1 MNEIS
6 TKPTYN
12 IEFLIA
18 LPFWLEFPN
27 GEIFYKNYQHKHFT
41 IEILQNFWKILFI
54 SKIDVGSFLLK
65 ESEVIDP
72 KFMRPKLDYTDYYRL
87 SWYEEELKL
96 QRQYFPEKLQTVL
109 SISLN
114 QVNFNNRIEILNYL
128 RDQNNRIWEIIK
140 NVIRFF
146 LSNYIYFKTQTNR
159 KFHSVRTI
167 SENYYT
173 RDNTFIYIIS
183 SIDKSKTPLD
193 IGTLQLKLREKHNLP
208 NFLAGEKMIKSFR
221 RKIFCSSGLKQ
232 NLRERLRVLIN
243 FAKIHR
249 DMNSLILNTSIYLER
264 TSLQFLSFKKGI
276 KTWELDILFK
286 YKGLS
291 HYVESQL
298 SYLIEDKSYVDNVKD
313 AIEIVKVRNQI
324 IHDGRVVTYNKDLE
338 IKCDNIIKLINYI
351 EKFMDPTINEEEE
364 YILNHNLLG
373 TFGDIDSEHNIG
385 YIVLPLSKSEQLF
398 IDKNFCKFNKSVK
411 IADFEEV
418 EIEET
423 YSALFRAFYHDNN
436 LFILMCLHPT
446 RFSVNLNNLQIIFQQ
461 LDHLWKKSWEKI
473 TFKFLY
479 LNMPEGFLELIKKL
493 MKIRIRDLEL
503 KNYNIEFTKIESN
516 DPIFLNNS

>member
-6 TKPTYN
+6 IKPPYN

-27 GEIFYKNYQHKHFT
+27 GEIFFKNYQHKHFT

-54 SKIDVGSFLLK
+54 SKINVGSFLLE

-72 KFMRPKLDYTDYYRL
+72 KFMRPKLDYTDYYPL
-87 SWYEEELKL
+87 SWYEEELVLK
-96 QRQYFPEKLQTVL
+96 RQYFPEKLHTVL

-114 QVNFNNRIEILNYL
+114 QIKFNNQVEVLNYL
-128 RDQNNRIWEIIK
+128 RNQNNKIWEIIK
-140 NVIRFF
+140 NMVRFF
-146 LSNYIYFKTQTNR
+146 LSNYIYIKTQTNR

-173 RDNTFIYIIS
+173 RDNTFIYINS
-183 SIDKSKTPLD
+183 TNEKTLFD
-193 IGTLQLKLREKHNLP
+193 IGTLQLKLGEKHNLP

-232 NLRERLRVLIN
+232 DLRERLRVLIN

-298 SYLIEDKSYVDNVKD
+298 SYLIDDKSYVDNVKD

-338 IKCDNIIKLINYI
+338 IKCDNILELINYI
-351 EKFMDPTINEEEE
+351 EKFLDPTINEEGE
-364 YILNHNLLG
+364 YILNHNLIG
-373 TFGDIDSEHNIG
+373 IVSHIDSDFNIG
-385 YIVLPLSKSEQLF
+385 NIVLPISKSEQIF
-398 IDKNFCKFNKSVK
+398 INGNFCKFNKSVK

-423 YSALFRAFYHDNN
+423 YSALFRAFCNDNN

-446 RFSVNLNNLQIIFQQ
+446 RFSVILNNLQIIIQR
-461 LDHLWKKSWEKI
+461 LDHLLKKSWEKI

-503 KNYNIEFTKIESN
+503 KNYIVEFTKIELN
-516 DPIFLNNS
+516 DPIFLKSS